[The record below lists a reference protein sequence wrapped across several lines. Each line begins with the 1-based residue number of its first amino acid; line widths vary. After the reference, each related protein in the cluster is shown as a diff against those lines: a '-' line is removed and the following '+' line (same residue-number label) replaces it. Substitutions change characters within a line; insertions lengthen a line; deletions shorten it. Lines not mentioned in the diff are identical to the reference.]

1 MLFWEA
7 WFMVV
12 LLKALFSKRFL
23 RLHICDVVW
32 SRLMT
37 LHLLRSIHYL
47 WRFFEVLTAANADN
61 VKKRR
66 SPEEKYGK
74 YKWIRILIDRNSSE
88 LREIKR
94 MLRGLSLGLSHLMD
108 FNSEYLLKMVCRD
121 TRDEMILDVLH
132 ECGPAGLSP
141 KEIFLKVRRYGLKYH
156 HISRRIRRVNKRM
169 QSEIGE
175 RVADKV
181 GRNWALSDFMFH
193 NWNAKMSEIETEEEG
208 KRD

>member
-1 MLFWEA
+1 M
-7 WFMVV
+7 
-12 LLKALFSKRFL
+12 
-23 RLHICDVVW
+23 
-32 SRLMT
+32 
-37 LHLLRSIHYL
+37 
-47 WRFFEVLTAANADN
+47 TAADADN

-66 SPEEKYGK
+66 RPEEKHGK
-74 YKWIRILIDRNSSE
+74 YKWQRILIDRNSRE

-108 FNSEYLLKMVCRD
+108 YPGDYLVKMICRD
-121 TRDEMILDVLH
+121 SRDEMILDVLH

-156 HISRRIRRVNKRM
+156 HITRRIRRMNKRM

-181 GRNWALSDFMFH
+181 GRNWALSDFMLR
-193 NWNAKMSEIETEEEG
+193 NWSVKINELKEAEV
-208 KRD
+208 